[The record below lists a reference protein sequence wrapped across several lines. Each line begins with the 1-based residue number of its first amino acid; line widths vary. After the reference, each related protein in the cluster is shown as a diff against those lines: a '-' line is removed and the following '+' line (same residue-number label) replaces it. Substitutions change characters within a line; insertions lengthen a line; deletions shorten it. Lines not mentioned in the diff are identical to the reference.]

1 MNWKVS
7 HVSGSHT
14 QEVCSCINF
23 VHLEMIYG
31 VSWDRRFPEGNREH
45 LEKGVCVGEIF
56 TWARVQ
62 IQQVLNCEVRVLLHV
77 KLGAHFYKPVIPL
90 EDR

>member
-23 VHLEMIYG
+23 VHFEMIYG
-31 VSWDRRFPEGNREH
+31 VSWDRRFPEGNREGLCRRHFH
-45 LEKGVCVGEIF
+45 LGQGFKSNKFSILKCAF
-56 TWARVQ
+56 
-62 IQQVLNCEVRVLLHV
+62 LLHV
-77 KLGAHFYKPVIPL
+77 KLDAHFYKPVRLL

>member
-1 MNWKVS
+1 
-7 HVSGSHT
+7 
-14 QEVCSCINF
+14 
-23 VHLEMIYG
+23 MIYG